1 MTNTEINE
9 LWAKYGNQAWAK
21 CIPQVRDVLNEL
33 ELSDDIPPEQ
43 ALAIVQ
49 TASRAVVR
57 AYRLGFK
64 IGCCLGERETKKVK
78 IITSL
83 N

>member
-1 MTNTEINE
+1 MTNIQVNE
-9 LWAKYGNQAWAK
+9 LWEKFGNQAWAK
-21 CIPQVRDVLNEL
+21 CIPQVREVLNEL

-49 TASRAVVR
+49 TASRAAAR

-64 IGCCLGERETKKVK
+64 IGCCLGEREAKKVK